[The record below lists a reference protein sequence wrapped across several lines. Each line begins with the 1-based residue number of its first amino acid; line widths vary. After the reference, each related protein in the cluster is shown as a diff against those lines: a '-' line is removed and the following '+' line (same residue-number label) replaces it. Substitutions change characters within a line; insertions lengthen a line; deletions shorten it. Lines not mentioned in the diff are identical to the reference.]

1 MRISDWSSDVCS
13 SDLAFRTLDQVALL
27 VAVLLEV
34 GLVPAAARQ
43 PERRRG
49 HLAADLPGR
58 AAGRARVGI
67 RVGQLLQAVEVVFA
81 GGTAVGVDRHGGWR
95 GLLDAASLGP
105 RQGITSATAPGCPTV
120 AAAGRPDASGRTRP
134 GKAART
140 GDRARRGN
148 GRPARPPSTRC
159 WSPMHRSLSPRNART
174 M

>member
-49 HLAADLPGR
+49 HLAADLTGR

-67 RVGQLLQAVEVVFA
+67 RVGQLLQAGQVAFSGGPA
-81 GGTAVGVDRHGGWR
+81 GGVGRKGVWDSV
-95 GLLDAASLGP
+95 LDGAS
-105 RQGITSATAPGCPTV
+105 QA
-120 AAAGRPDASGRTRP
+120 
-134 GKAART
+134 
-140 GDRARRGN
+140 
-148 GRPARPPSTRC
+148 PARGVKVGEVPGRG
-159 WSPMHRSLSPRNART
+159 
-174 M
+174 